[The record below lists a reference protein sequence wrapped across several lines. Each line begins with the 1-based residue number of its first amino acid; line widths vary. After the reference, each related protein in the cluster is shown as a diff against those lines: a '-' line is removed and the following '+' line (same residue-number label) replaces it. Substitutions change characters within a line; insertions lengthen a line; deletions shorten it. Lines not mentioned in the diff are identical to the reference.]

1 MVSSHSKD
9 ISQNGSFPQVGLK
22 KNIWNHHPGVLYVHL
37 YMVLCFMLNSP
48 IPVGIHQFFMQE
60 IHHQVGM
67 VEKKNE
73 LSQSFAMVYLPF
85 TPHEKKHHHFQPGGH
100 VETSEALLSTGRIFS
115 PMPRRVSVRASS
127 SSWVI
132 LAIFPRISRQKQ
144 KKTPWRKVMA
154 RIKRGNGWLP
164 TSDNFA

>member
-1 MVSSHSKD
+1 
-9 ISQNGSFPQVGLK
+9 
-22 KNIWNHHPGVLYVHL
+22 
-37 YMVLCFMLNSP
+37 MVLCFMLNSP

-60 IHHQVGM
+60 IHHQVRM

-85 TPHEKKHHHFQPGGH
+85 TPHDKKHHHFQPGGH

-132 LAIFPRISRQKQ
+132 LAIFPRISRQKTKENAL
-144 KKTPWRKVMA
+144 KKSHGKDKKRKWMA
-154 RIKRGNGWLP
+154 THI
-164 TSDNFA
+164 